1 MVVRKKIETPC
12 GGKRSRSHSLIDH
25 LEVLRIFLLYL
36 QALSHTIPKMLTR
49 HLLETLYAAD
59 AKKAATLID
68 IYMRVPL
75 VDPSTLPPPP
85 PLQRQRRYVT
95 SPLNEASR
103 LATDFINRRPLLRH
117 LLTQWAATSSK
128 RLPHALKADIKAIR
142 EFVGY
147 QTRDCPY
154 ANDDLTTLYLLREL
168 ERLVGDAAKT
178 ATLNLAIRQLIV
190 AGELLKEYAD
200 ADAAGVKEAQ
210 MFAPPY
216 EHPVDPEEAYS
227 DYRYYQRMLK
237 QIQAPQVYEWRLG
250 TTVDLAAHMP
260 ALHTDMQ
267 LAIGA
272 ATRSLLMEDDD
283 YRKWRR
289 YAAFA
294 EELHRRL
301 PILQHVYSDWLEPE
315 DAAAAASTTAPVAL
329 NARILDQYLL
339 LSTSL

>member
-1 MVVRKKIETPC
+1 
-12 GGKRSRSHSLIDH
+12 
-25 LEVLRIFLLYL
+25 
-36 QALSHTIPKMLTR
+36 MLTR

-59 AKKAATLID
+59 AKKASLQID

-103 LATDFINRRPLLRH
+103 LATDLINRRPHLRN
-117 LLTQWAATSSK
+117 LLTQWAATSSR
-128 RLPHALKADIKAIR
+128 RLPHSIKADIKAIR
-142 EFVGY
+142 EFVAH
-147 QTRDCPY
+147 QSRDCPY
-154 ANDDLTTLYLLREL
+154 VNDDLTTLYLLREL
-168 ERLVGDAAKT
+168 ERLVGDTAKT
-178 ATLNLAIRQLIV
+178 ATLNLAIRQIVV

-200 ADAAGVKEAQ
+200 ADAAGIKEAQ

-227 DYRYYQRMLK
+227 EYRYYQRILK
-237 QIQAPQVYEWRLG
+237 QIQDPQVYEWRLG
-250 TTVDLAAHMP
+250 GTISLAEYLP

-272 ATRSLLMEDDD
+272 ATRRLLMEDKD

-289 YAAFA
+289 YAALA
-294 EELHRRL
+294 VELYRRL
-301 PILQHVYSDWLEPE
+301 PILQHMYSAWLEPE
-315 DAAAAASTTAPVAL
+315 DAAAAAATTAPVSL

-339 LSTSL
+339 LSDSLEESAAAGYYAGILSSPVVPPLVSP